1 MDKFM
6 SNMILVPE
14 SPEVFFVGILVGCVI
29 MLLLFFTVFKGDK

>member
-14 SPEVFFVGILVGCVI
+14 SPEVFAVGVIVGAVIALILLWLYRI
-29 MLLLFFTVFKGDK
+29 GDK